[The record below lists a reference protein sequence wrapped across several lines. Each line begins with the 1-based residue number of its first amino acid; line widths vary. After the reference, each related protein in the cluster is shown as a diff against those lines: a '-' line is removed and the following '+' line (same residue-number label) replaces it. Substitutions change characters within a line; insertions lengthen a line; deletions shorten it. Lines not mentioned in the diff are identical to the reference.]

1 MITNADIT
9 IFNVRYDKEKR
20 LEFFVPTKISKVSFH
35 GAMSTGGDAGEREEK
50 LTYRI
55 RIPFDAGIS
64 DDRAYT
70 PAEIYRSMTDDEA
83 KKYWTIQKGCY
94 ILLGA
99 FPDLGEEAGG
109 GVVNLDQIRD
119 MQRLQEYQD
128 KIIVVTEYADNTIRG
143 SDTVK
148 HWRIGGS

>member
-9 IFNVRYDKEKR
+9 IFNLRYDKEQR
-20 LEFFVPTKISKVSFH
+20 REVFIPTNISKVSFH
-35 GAMSTGGDAGEREEK
+35 GTMSTDGDAGEREEK

-55 RIPFDAGIS
+55 RIPIDAEIA
-64 DDRAYT
+64 DNRAYT
-70 PAEIYRSMTDDEA
+70 PAEIYRSLSDDEA
-83 KKYWTIQKGCY
+83 KAHWTIQRGCY
-94 ILLGA
+94 ILLGV
-99 FPDLGEEAGG
+99 FPAPGEDA
-109 GVVNLDQIRD
+109 VTLDQIRD
-119 MQRLQEYQD
+119 MQQLQDYQD